1 MRFKNMGVSKHQHSK
16 TYDAEAGAG
25 CHLHISAVTLLSLLL
40 HLIVEG
46 FTELG
51 SLTLG
56 NLGSQRN
63 MFSLNNGIALRGPSN
78 QRYRVTFVFLPRTAE
93 RCCKAGRNSPPCGS

>member
-1 MRFKNMGVSKHQHSK
+1 MHFKNMGVSKHQHSK

-25 CHLHISAVTLLSLLL
+25 CHLHIFAVTLLSLLL

-46 FTELG
+46 FIELG
-51 SLTLG
+51 SLTFG

-63 MFSLNNGIALRGPSN
+63 MFSLNNGIALQAPSN
-78 QRYRVTFVFLPRTAE
+78 QRYLCVVCFLA
-93 RCCKAGRNSPPCGS
+93 